1 MGATRA
7 YRWYV
12 VARDV
17 AVGFGNGE
25 PDAVRAVYKE
35 YGKLVYAV
43 AWKLLGDRS
52 LADEA
57 TQETF
62 VRAWRGAGSY
72 DPSRELG
79 PWLATIARRSA
90 IDVHRRTA
98 RREHAPLEENHPA
111 LVELPPSVERA
122 YDIWEVRRALAQLPP
137 EDAELVRLQHLEG
150 LTQSEVARRTGL
162 ALGTV
167 KSRSFR
173 AHRRLAGLLGHLCDA
188 RSEPSGAHGRTELT
202 EELPR

>member
-1 MGATRA
+1 M
-7 YRWYV
+7 
-12 VARDV
+12 VAGDV
-17 AVGFGNGE
+17 AVGFVRGE
-25 PDAVRAVYKE
+25 PDAVRAVYKD

-43 AWKLLGDRS
+43 AFKVLGDRS
-52 LADEA
+52 LAEEA

-79 PWLATIARRSA
+79 PWLATIARRTA
-90 IDVHRRTA
+90 IDVHRRSA
-98 RREHAPLEENHPA
+98 RRAHSPLDEETPG

-122 YDIWEVRRALAQLPP
+122 YDVWEVRRAVEQLAP

-150 LTQSEVARRTGL
+150 LTQSEVAQRL
-162 ALGTV
+162 ALPLGTV

-173 AHRRLAGLLGHLCDA
+173 AHRRLAGLLGHLRDDPA
-188 RSEPSGAHGRTELT
+188 EPRAAERRTQFA
-202 EELPR
+202 EEPPR